1 MATLTPAMP
10 RIVVMGDAEVKRVRV
25 ADNAVWNAGQ
35 FARKSTSG
43 VLKQSVSGDDVAAG
57 GIHYYTLSV
66 QADPDNNTTF
76 ANVVKIANDTI
87 FEGNLHHDTPASALA
102 AAGVVGQQY
111 AIDVASNVAT
121 LDMEVTNDVNA
132 AFEVT
137 EIGSDYNAA
146 ENSAADLYG
155 RVRFKVLQT
164 VLEAIP
170 QA

>member
-10 RIVVMGDAEVKRVRV
+10 RIVNMGDAETKRIRL
-25 ADNAVWNAGQ
+25 ADNEAWLAGT
-35 FARKSTSG
+35 FLRLNTSG
-43 VLKQSVSGDDVAAG
+43 LLVECASGADAAG
-57 GIHYYTLSV
+57 GGLTHYALKV
-66 QADPDNNTTF
+66 QTDPDNSTTF

-102 AAGVVGQQY
+102 AASVIGQQY
-111 AIDVASNVAT
+111 GVDIASSIAG
-121 LDMEVTNDVNA
+121 LDMEVKNDANA

-137 EIGSDYNAA
+137 EIGSDYAEM

-164 VLEAIP
+164 VLEAAP
-170 QA
+170 AA